1 MTNKRKLINEAESKQ
16 KKQSTTLVH
25 SGRNKKYRQGAVNI
39 PPYRASTVIFDSLAE
54 FRGWDREFRDFVY
67 GRLGSPNSLA
77 LEDAYSE
84 LSGAY
89 RSVATSSGMSA
100 INIAVSAFVNHGDH
114 ALVTEGSYEPAGLFF
129 TNHLEPLGIE
139 VEFFSPIIGEEM
151 ARRIKPNT
159 RLVFLEA
166 PSTTTFEIHDIEL
179 LVKIVREKSFQMG
192 TNITIVLDNTWA
204 GPLFFRPLEHGI
216 DVEVQAATKYI
227 VGHSDAML
235 GIVACTKE
243 SYKAVK
249 SSSLFQGISAG
260 PEECYLGLRGLRT
273 MSVRMEQQFKN
284 AMEIADWLNGHSK
297 VKAVLYPPAPFSRY
311 HDLWKKTFTGGGS
324 LMGIILDQQYPES
337 ALSNLFDN
345 MDLFAMGYS
354 WGGYESLL
362 IPTKLQ
368 EYRISDAEYYDST
381 LLRLH
386 AGVED
391 VTDLIKDLEKSLARL
406 KSS

>member
-1 MTNKRKLINEAESKQ
+1 MKQ
-16 KKQSTTLVH
+16 KPKKTKQRTTLVH
-25 SGRNKKYRQGAVNI
+25 SGRDKKYRQGAVNI
-39 PPYRASTVIFDSLAE
+39 PPYRASTVIFESLAE
-54 FRGWDREFRDFVY
+54 FRGWDVREFRDFVY

-89 RSVATSSGMSA
+89 RSVATNSGMSA
-100 INIAVSAFVNHGDH
+100 INIVASAFLNQGDH
-114 ALVTEGSYEPAGLFF
+114 VLVTEGAYEPAGLFF
-129 TNHLEPLGIE
+129 TNHLAPFGVE
-139 VEFFSPIIGEEM
+139 VEFFSPIIGEEIA
-151 ARRIKPNT
+151 ARLKPST
-159 RLVFLEA
+159 RVVYLEA

-179 LVKIVREKSFQMG
+179 LVRIVREKSSQMG

-235 GIVACTKE
+235 GIVACTKD

-249 SSSLFQGISAG
+249 ASALFQGISAG
-260 PEECYLGLRGLRT
+260 PEECYLGLRGLRS
-273 MSVRMEQQFKN
+273 MAVRMEQQFQN
-284 AMEIADWLNGHSK
+284 AMEIADWLNNHPT

-311 HDLWKKTFTGGGS
+311 HDLWKKTFSGGGS
-324 LMGIILDQQYPES
+324 LMGIILDKQYPED
-337 ALSNLFDN
+337 ALANLFDH
-345 MDLFAMGYS
+345 MELFAMGYS

-368 EYRISDAEYYDST
+368 RFRVSDVEYYDNT

-386 AGVED
+386 AGLED
-391 VTDLIKDLEKSLARL
+391 VADLIEDLKKGLARL
-406 KSS
+406 KSG

>member
-1 MTNKRKLINEAESKQ
+1 MTNKRKLINEVESKQ

-77 LEDAYSE
+77 LEEAYSE

-100 INIAVSAFVNHGDH
+100 INIAASAFVNHGDH
-114 ALVTEGSYEPAGLFF
+114 VLVTEGSYEPAGLFF
-129 TNHLEPLGIE
+129 TNHLAPLGVE

-204 GPLFFRPLEHGI
+204 GPLFFKPLEHGI

-249 SSSLFQGISAG
+249 SSALFQGISAG
-260 PEECYLGLRGLRT
+260 PEECYLGLRGMRT

-284 AMEIADWLNGHSK
+284 AMEIADWLNGHSN

-324 LMGIILDQQYPES
+324 LMGIVLDQQYPES
-337 ALSNLFDN
+337 ALSDLFDN
-345 MDLFAMGYS
+345 MELFAMGYS

-368 EYRISDAEYYDST
+368 EYRISDVEYYDNT

-386 AGVED
+386 AGLED
-391 VTDLIKDLEKSLARL
+391 VTDLIKDLEKALARL

>member
-1 MTNKRKLINEAESKQ
+1 M
-16 KKQSTTLVH
+16 
-25 SGRNKKYRQGAVNI
+25 
-39 PPYRASTVIFDSLAE
+39 AE
-54 FRGWDREFRDFVY
+54 FRGWDREFKDFVY

-77 LEDAYSE
+77 LEEVYSE

-89 RSVATSSGMSA
+89 RSVATSSGMAA
-100 INIAVSAFVNHGDH
+100 INIAASAFLNQGDH
-114 ALVTEGSYEPAGLFF
+114 VLVTEGSYEPAGLFF
-129 TNHLEPLGIE
+129 MNHLAPLGVE
-139 VEFFSPIIGEEM
+139 VEFFSPIIGKEM
-151 ARRIKPNT
+151 AARIKPST

-179 LVKIVREKSFQMG
+179 LVKIIREKSSLMG
-192 TNITIVLDNTWA
+192 TSITIVLDNTWA

-235 GIVACTKE
+235 GIVACTEE

-249 SSSLFQGISAG
+249 SSALFQGISAG
-260 PEECYLGLRGLRT
+260 PEECYLGLRGMRS
-273 MSVRMEQQFKN
+273 MAVRMEQQFKN
-284 AMEIADWLNGHSK
+284 AMEIADWLNSHPR
-297 VKAVLYPPAPFSRY
+297 VKAVLYPPAKFSRY
-311 HDLWKKTFTGGGS
+311 HDLWKKTFNGGGS
-324 LMGIILDQQYPES
+324 LMGIILDKQYPEE
-337 ALSNLFDN
+337 ALSNLFDH
-345 MDLFAMGYS
+345 MELFAMGYS

-368 EYRISDAEYYDST
+368 AYRISDVKYYDNT

-386 AGVED
+386 AGLED
-391 VTDLIKDLEKSLARL
+391 VDDLIKDLEKALARL